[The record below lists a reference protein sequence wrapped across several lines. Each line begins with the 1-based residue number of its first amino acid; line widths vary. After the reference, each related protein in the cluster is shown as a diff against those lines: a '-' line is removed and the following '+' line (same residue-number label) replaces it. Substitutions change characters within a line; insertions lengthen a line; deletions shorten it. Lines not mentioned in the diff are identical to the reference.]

1 MARPTSDK
9 KDSKIILRI
18 NAETRDYI
26 ENEAKRMGCSLSD
39 CVRRIIS
46 GQDSY
51 VVQNNDEYKTK
62 FEELSVL
69 YDKIKAENESLNGNS
84 TDNGFDLPSEA
95 LKDIE
100 SMSTF
105 CGMSLHDALVEFD
118 RLLNEG
124 ALVIGDE
131 INVELPS
138 WTKRITEV
146 CHDRC
151 ISVESMGKKIVEMI
165 ERGQI

>member
-1 MARPTSDK
+1 MPTANTTVKSVRIDNDK
-9 KDSKIILRI
+9 LESLEKILCGKTI
-18 NAETRDYI
+18 NAWLNERI
-26 ENEAKRMGCSLSD
+26 EEAVGLPVNERIASSTGLPDEYEKKYADLLKGSLS
-39 CVRRIIS
+39 
-46 GQDSY
+46 
-51 VVQNNDEYKTK
+51 
-62 FEELSVL
+62 EELKAKTGFTSKYELSEEVLDDIGSMTTLSDMSVET
-69 YDKIKAENESLNGNS
+69 A
-84 TDNGFDLPSEA
+84 
-95 LKDIE
+95 IE
-100 SMSTF
+100 
-105 CGMSLHDALVEFD
+105 EFD

>member
-1 MARPTSDK
+1 MASTK
-9 KDSKIILRI
+9 TVAKGIRI
-18 NAETRDYI
+18 ANECAEYF
-26 ENEAKRMGCSLSD
+26 EGKPLNRMVESLMGLME
-39 CVRRIIS
+39 S
-46 GQDSY
+46 G
-51 VVQNNDEYKTK
+51 VVTYDG
-62 FEELSVL
+62 EELRVHSENPAATASV
-69 YDKIKAENESLNGNS
+69 N
-84 TDNGFDLPSEA
+84 TDFDLPSEA